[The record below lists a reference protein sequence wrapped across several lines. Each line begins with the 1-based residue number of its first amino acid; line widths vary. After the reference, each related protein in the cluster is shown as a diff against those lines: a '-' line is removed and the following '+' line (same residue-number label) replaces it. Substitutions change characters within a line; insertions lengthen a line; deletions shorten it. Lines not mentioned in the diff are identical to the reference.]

1 MPTAGGDAHSQAEER
16 LAAVDARYT
25 SKRKALVEVFIRS
38 KRPMTLPEVIA
49 ANASL
54 AQSSV
59 YRNLATLE
67 AAGVI
72 HRIVTSD
79 DHARFELAEAISG
92 HHHHHL
98 ICSMCGSIEDFT
110 LHPRV
115 ESAVAREFAGVA
127 ERRGFTTNAHQMDL
141 IGRCAEC
148 ATAE

>member
-1 MPTAGGDAHSQAEER
+1 MATADSDAHIQAQQR
-16 LAAVDARYT
+16 LGAIDARYT

-67 AAGVI
+67 SAGVI
-72 HRIVTSD
+72 HRIVTGD

-98 ICSMCGSIEDFT
+98 ICSLCGSIEDFT
-110 LHPRV
+110 LPPRV

-127 ERRGFTTNAHQMDL
+127 ERRGFTTSAHQMDL
-141 IGRCAEC
+141 IGRCTDCEPA
-148 ATAE
+148 